1 MLQSNDYYSRIAYY
15 YTVPDDMDMYVYI
28 KDTHQTITSV
38 YVDGNAVLD
47 DSTYKSPAEMIHIG
61 NVKKGQRIILVMD
74 NNTSPGESS
83 MTNIYVYK
91 YNDVVMQQALTKT
104 GDLSYDVTKFDGTN
118 VQGNIDSSKDGVMY
132 TSIPYY
138 KGWKVY
144 VDGEQADII
153 KIGNALCGVE
163 LSSGSHTVEFKYFPY
178 GLKIGLII
186 SMIGIFVAGGIG
198 FYNKRKC
205 LGVREG

>member
-1 MLQSNDYYSRIAYY
+1 
-15 YTVPDDMDMYVYI
+15 MYVHI
-28 KDTHQTITSV
+28 KDKHQTITSV

-61 NVKKGQRIILVMD
+61 NVKKGQRIILLMD

-91 YNDVVMQQALTKT
+91 YNDAVMQQVLAKV
-104 GDLSYDVTKFDGTN
+104 GDLYYDVTKFDGTT
-118 VQGNIDSSKDGVMY
+118 VQGNINASKDGIMY

-138 KGWKVY
+138 KGWKAY

-153 KIGNALCGVE
+153 KIGNALCGVK

-178 GLKIGLII
+178 GLKLGLII
-186 SMIGIFVAGGIG
+186 SMIGIFVAGVIE
-198 FYNKRKC
+198 FYNKRKG

>member
-1 MLQSNDYYSRIAYY
+1 
-15 YTVPDDMDMYVYI
+15 
-28 KDTHQTITSV
+28 
-38 YVDGNAVLD
+38 
-47 DSTYKSPAEMIHIG
+47 
-61 NVKKGQRIILVMD
+61 
-74 NNTSPGESS
+74 
-83 MTNIYVYK
+83 
-91 YNDVVMQQALTKT
+91 MQQALTKT
-104 GDLSYDVTKFDGTN
+104 GDFSYDVTKFDGTN

-198 FYNKRKC
+198 FYNKRKG